1 MTLTRRIIVC
11 LDVDGGRV
19 VKGTRF
25 VALRDMGEPAA
36 LAERYEAGGADEIVF
51 LDISASAERRA
62 LSLDAVRRTAERLFI
77 PLTVGGG
84 IRSVDD
90 AERALRAGADKV
102 SVNSAAIE
110 TPTLLTK
117 LAERFGRQC
126 VVASIDA
133 KRSNDSWT
141 VYSHGG
147 RTPTSLDAVEWAKR
161 CTELGAG
168 EIMVTSIDRDGT
180 REGYDLELTSD
191 VVRAVRVPVIASGG
205 AGSAADVTAV
215 LSRSRADAALLA
227 GILHSGET
235 TVDRVK
241 ADVARA
247 GLPVRAA

>member
-25 VALRDMGEPAA
+25 VDLKDMGEPAA
-36 LAERYEAGGADEIVF
+36 LAQRYEAAGADEVVF
-51 LDISASAERRA
+51 LDISASAEGRA
-62 LSLDAVRRTAERLFI
+62 LSLDAVRRTAEGLFI

-84 IRSVDD
+84 IRSVED

-102 SVNSAAIE
+102 SVNSAAID
-110 TPTLLTK
+110 TPALITQ

-133 KRSNDSWT
+133 KRANGAWA

-147 RTPTSLDAVEWAKR
+147 RTPTDLEAIAWSKR
-161 CTELGAG
+161 CAELGAG

-180 REGYDLELTSD
+180 REGYDLELTGD
-191 VVRAVRVPVIASGG
+191 VVRAVNVPVIASGG

-215 LSRSRADAALLA
+215 LSRSNADAALLA
-227 GILHSGET
+227 GILHSGQT
-235 TVDRVK
+235 TVDQVK
-241 ADVARA
+241 ADVAAA

>member
-25 VALRDMGEPAA
+25 VALRDMGEPAE
-36 LAERYEAGGADEIVF
+36 LAKRYEAGGADEVVF

-62 LSLDAVRRTAERLFI
+62 LSLDAVRRTAEQLFI

-84 IRSVDD
+84 IRSVED

-110 TPTLLTK
+110 NPALLTE

-133 KRSNDSWT
+133 KRSNGSWT

-147 RTPTSLDAVEWAKR
+147 RTATSLDAIEWARR

-180 REGYDLELTSD
+180 REGYDLELTGD
-191 VVRAVRVPVIASGG
+191 VVRAVNVPVIASGG

-215 LSRSRADAALLA
+215 LSRSHADAALLA